1 MENRREIKCAIT
13 IAGSDSGGGAGIQA
27 DMLAFSANGVF
38 GTSAIAAVTAQ
49 NPDGVGA
56 VAPVPLGVFRQQLDK
71 VYAFFKPAAA
81 KTGMLFDADH
91 ILACV
96 DFFLAH
102 HALPVIVDPVMVS
115 TSGSRLLEP
124 SAEEALKKSLL
135 PLAWLITPNLFE
147 AEALLG
153 EPVADMRK
161 AARALSEKF
170 QTNVLLKGGHAE
182 GDDVEDILRLFNGEE
197 LSLKS
202 RRMRGVDTHGGGC
215 TLSAAITANVAKG
228 ESLPDACRKARQYLL
243 RGMEQPVRASGR
255 LFINHFPKK

>member
-1 MENRREIKCAIT
+1 MENRREIQCALT

-27 DMLAFSANGVF
+27 DMLAFAANGVF

-56 VAPVPLGVFRQQLDK
+56 VAAVPLDVFRQQLDK

-102 HALPVIVDPVMVS
+102 HALPAIVDPVMVS

-135 PLAWLITPNLFE
+135 PLAWLITPNILE
-147 AEALLG
+147 AETLLG
-153 EPVADMRK
+153 EPVADTRK

-182 GDDVEDILRLFNGEE
+182 GEDVEDILRLYNGEE
-197 LSLKS
+197 FSFKS
-202 RRMRGVDTHGGGC
+202 KRERGVDTHGGGC

-228 ESLPDACRKARQYLL
+228 DSLPEACRKARKYLV
-243 RGMEQPVRASGR
+243 RGLENPARVRGR